1 MNILEIEFPFKIEA
15 KTSKFNEKTSII
27 YSIAE
32 LYHNCCINK
41 KEIIIEQI
49 KACEKNLWRS
59 NNNKNEILALE
70 KEISELKLALDILH

>member
-15 KTSKFNEKTSII
+15 KTSKLNDKTNVI

-32 LYHNCCINK
+32 PYYNCYIDK

-49 KACEKNLWRS
+49 KACTDLLKNTS
-59 NNNKNEILALE
+59 NKSDIIALE
-70 KEISELKLALDILH
+70 KEISKLNLALEILI

>member
-15 KTSKFNEKTSII
+15 KTSKLNDKTNVI

-32 LYHNCCINK
+32 PYHNCYINK

-49 KACEKNLWRS
+49 KACENLLKYT
-59 NNNKNEILALE
+59 NNKHDSLALE
-70 KEISELKLALDILH
+70 KEISLLKLALGILN

>member
-32 LYHNCCINK
+32 SYHNYCIDK

-49 KACEKNLWRS
+49 KACKNLLRFT
-59 NNNKNEILALE
+59 NNKNEILALE
-70 KEISELKLALDILH
+70 KEISELKLALNILH

>member
-15 KTSKFNEKTSII
+15 KTSKQNDKTNVI

-32 LYHNCCINK
+32 PYHNCYIDK

-49 KACEKNLWRS
+49 KACTDLLKNTS
-59 NNNKNEILALE
+59 NKSDIIALE
-70 KEISELKLALDILH
+70 KEISKLNLALEILI

>member
-15 KTSKFNEKTSII
+15 KTSKMNDKTNVI

-32 LYHNCCINK
+32 PYHNCYIGK

-49 KACEKNLWRS
+49 KACENLLKY
-59 NNNKNEILALE
+59 NNNKNDRIALE
-70 KEISELKLALDILH
+70 KEISQLKLALGILH